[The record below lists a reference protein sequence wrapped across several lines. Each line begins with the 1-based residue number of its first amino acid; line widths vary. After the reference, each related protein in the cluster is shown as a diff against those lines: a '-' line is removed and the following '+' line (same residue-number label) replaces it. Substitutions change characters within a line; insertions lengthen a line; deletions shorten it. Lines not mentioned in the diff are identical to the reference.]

1 MDESERLTL
10 AEAFLRE
17 AVYRSRARQAAGVA
31 LAQGARPA
39 AGQCGL
45 GERAAVELDLDARGR
60 EIAATL
66 WPQALEEAALARV
79 RAATEAWIERQDA
92 LDRDRNHF
100 LKAFRTKHGLDRTR
114 YAPEQSAALEAGLA
128 EVNARED
135 RERAEAARALLAAG

>member
-1 MDESERLTL
+1 MDEMERLPL

-31 LAQGARPA
+31 LERASRPR

-45 GERAAVELDLDARGR
+45 GERAAIELGLDAKGR
-60 EIAATL
+60 EVAERL
-66 WPQALEEAALARV
+66 WPQELDEAALARV
-79 RAATEAWIERQDA
+79 RAATAAWVERQDA
-92 LDRDRNHF
+92 LDRDRNHL
-100 LKAFRTKHGLDRTR
+100 LKAFRTKHGFDRTR
-114 YAPEQSAALEAGLA
+114 YTPEQTAALEAGLA